1 MNLSMERFVYRK
13 QKESR
18 SKVVVSVCIFLLI
31 VTVFW
36 QGISSI
42 STGTRKRQRES
53 LESALMRSVT
63 HCYALEGMYPA
74 SLDYLKENYG
84 LTYDESLFF
93 VDYQTIGSN
102 ILPDITII
110 EREK

>member
-1 MNLSMERFVYRK
+1 MKRFVYRK

-18 SKVVVSVCIFLLI
+18 SKMFLSVAVFLVIAL
-31 VTVFW
+31 VFW
-36 QGISSI
+36 QGISSV
-42 STGTRKRQRES
+42 STGTKRRQRES
-53 LESALMRSVT
+53 LENALVRSVT
-63 HCYALEGMYPA
+63 HCYALEGAYPETLA
-74 SLDYLKENYG
+74 YLKEHYG

-93 VDYQTIGSN
+93 VDYQPIGSN

>member
-1 MNLSMERFVYRK
+1 MKRFVYRK

-18 SKVVVSVCIFLLI
+18 SKMLLSVAVFLVVAL
-31 VTVFW
+31 VFW

-42 STGTRKRQRES
+42 STGTKKRQRES
-53 LESALMRSVT
+53 LENALMRSVT
-63 HCYALEGMYPA
+63 HCYALEGVYPA
-74 SLDYLKENYG
+74 SLDYLKEYYG

-93 VDYQTIGSN
+93 VDYQKIGSN

>member
-1 MNLSMERFVYRK
+1 MSLHMERFVYRK

-18 SKVVVSVCIFLLI
+18 GRVLLSVGIFLLI
-31 VTVFW
+31 VVVFW
-36 QGISSI
+36 QGIASI

-53 LESALMRSVT
+53 LENALMRSVT
-63 HCYALEGMYPA
+63 HCYALEGAYPA
-74 SLDYLKENYG
+74 SLEYLKEHYG

-93 VDYQTIGSN
+93 VDYQMIGSN

>member
-1 MNLSMERFVYRK
+1 MKRFVYRK

-18 SKVVVSVCIFLLI
+18 GRMLLSVGVFLVI
-31 VTVFW
+31 GMVFL
-36 QGISSI
+36 QGIASI

-53 LESALMRSVT
+53 LENAIMRSVT
-63 HCYALEGMYPA
+63 HCYALEGSYPE
-74 SLDYLKENYG
+74 SLEYLKEHYG
-84 LTYDESLFF
+84 LTYDEALFF

-110 EREK
+110 EKEK